1 MPKARS
7 PERDRAYE
15 IYKESNGLI
24 TLREIASRLGVP
36 EKSVSGW
43 KCKDS
48 WDKKINGVLQS
59 NIRSTT
65 KRKKVAKKIIEDVEN
80 NEELNDRERL
90 FILAYLETHNAKISC
105 LRAGYDVQE
114 RYARQLGYKILNRDR
129 VKVEIER
136 LKKMRNEA
144 MFLSSEDVLEK
155 YMQIAFADITDFIE
169 LSGAGERV
177 SIKSLDELEGGVIE
191 SIKNDKFGVSLKL
204 SSRDKAL
211 AFLAK
216 YFEMYPMD
224 RHRKEYDAKRLSI
237 DEQKNSKANEQ
248 SGDEESSTVVFYL
261 PDNGRGDNE
270 GGVKN
275 E

>member
-59 NIRSTT
+59 NIRSTP

-90 FILAYLETHNAKISC
+90 FILHIWKRIM
-105 LRAGYDVQE
+105 
-114 RYARQLGYKILNRDR
+114 
-129 VKVEIER
+129 
-136 LKKMRNEA
+136 LKYHVYELA
-144 MFLSSEDVLEK
+144 MTSKNV
-155 YMQIAFADITDFIE
+155 M
-169 LSGAGERV
+169 RV
-177 SIKSLDELEGGVIE
+177 SLDI
-191 SIKNDKFGVSLKL
+191 
-204 SSRDKAL
+204 R
-211 AFLAK
+211 
-216 YFEMYPMD
+216 Y
-224 RHRKEYDAKRLSI
+224 
-237 DEQKNSKANEQ
+237 
-248 SGDEESSTVVFYL
+248 
-261 PDNGRGDNE
+261 
-270 GGVKN
+270 
-275 E
+275 

>member
-15 IYKESNGLI
+15 IYKETNGLI

-59 NIRSTT
+59 NIRSTP
-65 KRKKVAKKIIEDVEN
+65 KRKKVAKKLIEDVEN

-90 FILAYLETHNAKISC
+90 FILAYMETHNAKISC

-114 RYARQLGYKILNRDR
+114 RYARQLGYKILHRER
-129 VKVEIER
+129 VKLELDK

-144 MFLSSEDVLEK
+144 LFLSSEDVLEK

-169 LSGAGERV
+169 LSDSGEYV
-177 SIKSLDELEGGVIE
+177 NIKSLDKLDGGVIE

-204 SSRDKAL
+204 SSRNNAL
-211 AFLAK
+211 SFLAK
-216 YFEMYPMD
+216 YFEMNPMD
-224 RHRKEYDAKRLSI
+224 KHRKEYDSKRLELERLKRDSM
-237 DEQKNSKANEQ
+237 
-248 SGDEESSTVVFYL
+248 SGQQPDGENPTVVFYL
-261 PDNGRGDNE
+261 PDNGRGDNI
-270 GGVKN
+270 GGVEN
-275 E
+275 D